1 MNDKRKKRFIIVFLF
16 LFLCAVIFFA
26 LNIFTGSVNYSVSD
40 VIKAISLNDGSA
52 ASVIIMDIRLPRAIA
67 AFFLGGALAL
77 SGYLLQTYLYN
88 PIAGPYVLGISSGA
102 KMAVALAMLIFM
114 RNGKS
119 PGSLALITAAF
130 AGSMISTVFV
140 LFMGG
145 KVRSVSMLVVSG
157 MMAGYIFSAI
167 TDLIVTFADDA
178 DIVNLHNWSRGS
190 FSAMSWDNVKTMAV
204 MIPAAFVCCLLMS
217 KSINAWLMG
226 ENYAA
231 GVGVDLKKVR
241 LFIVV
246 LSGILSA
253 CTVAFAGPVSFV
265 GVAAPHVVRK
275 LLKTSKPVI
284 MIPACFLS
292 GAVFC
297 LFSDLLARMLLAP
310 AELSIST
317 VTAVFGAPVVIMIA
331 VERRRDREK

>member
-52 ASVIIMDIRLPRAIA
+52 TSVIIMDIRLPRAIA

-114 RNGKS
+114 RNRKS

-178 DIVNLHNWSRGS
+178 NIVNLHNWSMGS
-190 FSAMSWDNVKTMAV
+190 FSGTAPKDIPVIAVISLAGLVCTFLLSKPMSAYRLGEGH
-204 MIPAAFVCCLLMS
+204 AAS
-217 KSINAWLMG
+217 
-226 ENYAA
+226 
-231 GVGVDLKKVR
+231 VGVDVR
-241 LFIVV
+241 AFRTALIL
-246 LSGILSA
+246 LSSLLSA
-253 CTVAFAGPVSFV
+253 LVTAFAGPVSFV
-265 GVAAPHVVRK
+265 GVAVPHIT
-275 LLKTSKPVI
+275 KTIFRTSEPIVL
-284 MIPACFLS
+284 IPAVFIGG
-292 GAVFC
+292 GAFC
-297 LFSDLLARMLLAP
+297 MGCDLIARMLFSPL
-310 AELSIST
+310 EMSVST
-317 VTAVFGAPVVIMIA
+317 VTAVFGAPIVIA
-331 VERRRDREK
+331 VMMKRGAK